1 MQRPD
6 NVISLVPSSTS
17 VVIRTSANT
26 PGVINS
32 VREASDHLSK
42 EEVVT
47 GFATVHAIIQSS
59 LASRRFAVML
69 LGSFAVLALVLA
81 AIGLYGVMAYAVGRR
96 THEIGIRM
104 ALGAER
110 GAILKMV
117 VAKGLKLALLGVTPG
132 VIGALGLTR
141 LLSGLLYGVKP
152 TDPVTLI
159 VVSCVLTLVGL
170 VASYIPA
177 RRAAKVD
184 PVVAL
189 RHE

>member
-1 MQRPD
+1 M
-6 NVISLVPSSTS
+6 
-17 VVIRTSANT
+17 
-26 PGVINS
+26 
-32 VREASDHLSK
+32 REASDHLSK